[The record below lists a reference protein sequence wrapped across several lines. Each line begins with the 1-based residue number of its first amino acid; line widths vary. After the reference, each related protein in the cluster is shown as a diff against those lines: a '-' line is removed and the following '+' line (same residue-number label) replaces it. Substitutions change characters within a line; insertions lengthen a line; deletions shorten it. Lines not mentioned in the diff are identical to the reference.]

1 MKLKLIFCLCMLP
14 LLCLAQESQPQQ
26 FSNRYGMKMTRN
38 DDGSYALLYAKKY
51 AKFIDVNTIPDVM
64 VPYTYQADRLKSKD
78 YKGVTTKDIVYKKHK
93 DYELI
98 LTVDFAETEKPAP
111 FVVYIHGGGW
121 ARGNNGSSRSLSQY
135 LAKQKGITGV
145 RVSYT
150 LAPQSDA
157 TVKVSIQDILDAVK
171 YVQEHAAELNINP
184 DCFGFLG
191 TSAGAHLAAVAA
203 MTVPGTKAFV
213 GYSGIYNLE
222 KAAITMKTKDPQR
235 IAYFC
240 DREPKVLR
248 EASPINLIP
257 KKDVPA
263 AEGAIKIAEMAN
275 KVRKNPLR
283 VILNG
288 LGKDAAQIISR
299 INGFTY
305 VQTKFD
311 YYTGELKVVNRI
323 AYSDGPRAKVN
334 CYGADDVR
342 EGVAINWSE
351 DVDVSITG
359 NSTNPTRFQ
368 HPVAGTYKKE
378 RIAAGKPY
386 FSVASGGGTGR
397 TLHPDNMAAGPASYG
412 MTDTMGR
419 MHSDAQFAGSS
430 SVPAHVE
437 MMGFLGM
444 GNNPMVGATV
454 AIAVAI
460 DLAIN
465 KK

>member
-98 LTVDFAETEKPAP
+98 LTVDFADTEKPAP

-145 RVSYT
+145 RVS
-150 LAPQSDA
+150 
-157 TVKVSIQDILDAVK
+157 
-171 YVQEHAAELNINP
+171 
-184 DCFGFLG
+184 
-191 TSAGAHLAAVAA
+191 SAGAHLAAVAA

-263 AEGAIKIAEMAN
+263 SMLVCGTCDVTVECEQSEMFASALKKRGGVCDLLKYEYYDHNVSSKTSDKMEEIFFKSVDFLTNHIK
-275 KVRKNPLR
+275 
-283 VILNG
+283 
-288 LGKDAAQIISR
+288 
-299 INGFTY
+299 
-305 VQTKFD
+305 
-311 YYTGELKVVNRI
+311 
-323 AYSDGPRAKVN
+323 
-334 CYGADDVR
+334 
-342 EGVAINWSE
+342 
-351 DVDVSITG
+351 
-359 NSTNPTRFQ
+359 
-368 HPVAGTYKKE
+368 
-378 RIAAGKPY
+378 
-386 FSVASGGGTGR
+386 
-397 TLHPDNMAAGPASYG
+397 
-412 MTDTMGR
+412 
-419 MHSDAQFAGSS
+419 
-430 SVPAHVE
+430 
-437 MMGFLGM
+437 
-444 GNNPMVGATV
+444 
-454 AIAVAI
+454 
-460 DLAIN
+460 
-465 KK
+465 